1 MRSSRRPARAAIV
14 LGALAVLA
22 IPAAVAAAKFVHG
35 VRLLHGLYVGVPVA
49 CALGLLAV
57 GASRSAR
64 LRLAQSLHPEHRRLV
79 RTARIVAWTGLYCG
93 LIGAIALGVFGILRW
108 SQ

>member
-1 MRSSRRPARAAIV
+1 MRSSRRPARAAIL

-22 IPAAVAAAKFVHG
+22 IPAATAAAQFLNG
-35 VRLLHGLYVGVPVA
+35 VRLLHALYVGVPVA

-57 GASRSAR
+57 GASRRAR
-64 LRLAQSLHPEHRRLV
+64 FALAQSLHPEHRALV
-79 RTARIVAWTGLYCG
+79 RTARIVAWAGLYCG
-93 LIGAIALGVFGILRW
+93 ITGALALGVYGILRW